1 MSDTT
6 DPFERVVSNTDP
18 EFDPEETIPG
28 EIMPA
33 ELPENIIPEN
43 GRVVRHNSRHDEH
56 GYGVIC
62 AVSGNYLAVVWETG
76 RTWED
81 AVSVTILPRT
91 GESR

>member
-1 MSDTT
+1 M
-6 DPFERVVSNTDP
+6 SNTDP

-62 AVSGNYLAVVWETG
+62 AVSGNYLAVVWEGETG